1 MAEDGAVRTGAEVL
15 YIHPAKQGVDF
26 PYERVPAT
34 AQYYIMPVGVIG
46 LLNLLRRNGL
56 TVRGLNEPLERLLNL
71 DFSLAAWLRAQPAPQ
86 LVLIDLHWYEHCYGA
101 IDVARLCKRVWPRT
115 SVVLGGLTAGGFAQ
129 EILETHHQ
137 VDVIIRGDAEE
148 PLRLLAQVLC
158 REGRTLSEVNLEGIP
173 NLSFRRE
180 WDVIHNPLSYRATA
194 ADLARL
200 DFVDMGFLEHAHY
213 YRGLLYA
220 SKQAPY
226 VLADGPPHL
235 GHWLSIGRGCPYD
248 CSYCGGGAACHARL
262 AGREEITVREP
273 RQVAADLARLAAE
286 GVHQAALTLDPCILG
301 QAYWEALFAE
311 MRRQRVQIGLYNE
324 QFQLPP
330 LEFVHAFAEAVIL
343 DHSALAL
350 SVLAREPVR
359 RLNGKAFSDAQLM
372 RVLSALKERQVPL
385 AIYFSLNLPGETE
398 DGFRRTLAL
407 AERIGQFYPPALLR
421 MFGQP
426 HTVDPWSAMS
436 LAPEEFGIE
445 VSLRTFQDYYAY
457 CQQTALHN
465 PSLPMDAQHG
475 FRALGRATEE
485 TDHIIAQWGAFCRR
499 QPFECE

>member
-1 MAEDGAVRTGAEVL
+1 MSNDGAVSSAAEVL

-26 PYERVPAT
+26 PYGRVPAA

-46 LLNLLRRNGL
+46 LMNLLRQDGL
-56 TVRGLNEPLERLLNL
+56 AVRGLNEPLERLLNL
-71 DFSLAAWLRAQPAPQ
+71 DFSLPAWLRAQQAPR

-115 SVVLGGLTAGGFAQ
+115 PVVLGGLTASGFAQ
-129 EILETHHQ
+129 EILEAHHQ
-137 VDVIIRGDAEE
+137 VDAIIRGDAEE
-148 PLRLLAQVLC
+148 PLRLLAQALC
-158 REGRTLSEVNLEGIP
+158 RKEGALGQANLESIP
-173 NLSFRRE
+173 NLSYRRE
-180 WDVIHNPLSYRATA
+180 WDVIHSPLAYRATA
-194 ADLARL
+194 DDLARL
-200 DFVDMGFLEHAHY
+200 DFVDMGFLEHAKY

-220 SKQAPY
+220 GKQGPY

-235 GHWLSIGRGCPYD
+235 GHWLSIGRGCLYD

-262 AGREEITVREP
+262 AGREAIIVREP
-273 RQVAADLARLAAE
+273 RLVAADLARLAAE

-301 QAYWEALFAE
+301 PPYWQALFAE
-311 MRRQRVQIGLYNE
+311 MRRQRVEIGLYNE

-330 LEFVHAFAEAVIL
+330 LEFVHTFAEAVVL
-343 DHSALAL
+343 EHSALAI
-350 SVLAREPVR
+350 SVLSHERVR
-359 RLNGKAFSDAQLM
+359 RLNGKAFGDAQLL
-372 RVLSALKERQVPL
+372 RVLSALKERNVPL

-398 DGFRRTLAL
+398 ESFRRTLAL
-407 AERIGQFYPPALLR
+407 AERIGQIYPSALLR

-436 LAPEEFGIE
+436 VAPQGFGIE
-445 VSLRTFQDYYAY
+445 VSLRTFRDYYAH

-465 PSLPMDAQHG
+465 PSLSMDAQHG
-475 FRALGRATEE
+475 FRAIGRAPGETER
-485 TDHIIAQWGAFCRR
+485 ILAQWHAFCRR